1 MKFCTHCGKELMDE
15 AVVCTNCGCA
25 VNGANS
31 LKGAAAGDDVPNGG
45 LNILS
50 FFIPLVGL
58 ILYCTMQGRTPRK
71 ANQIGVFALVGFIIN
86 LVLIVLLS
94 M

>member
-1 MKFCTHCGKELMDE
+1 MKFCSHCGKELMDE

-31 LKGAAAGDDVPNGG
+31 MTNAAAGEDIPNGG

-50 FFIPLVGL
+50 FFI
-58 ILYCTMQGRTPRK
+58 IK
-71 ANQIGVFALVGFIIN
+71 ID
-86 LVLIVLLS
+86 S
-94 M
+94 